1 MGYRRLK
8 FQAFKLA
15 KVSLREALQDKDFYD
30 PISVGIDFP
39 EHHGYHCNFICK
51 VNLECQLPIQFCLPN
66 LWGSHGNI
74 YFMWHEDQTSDINLT
89 EHNNVI
95 ENVTKMLPKYFSRVH
110 KNKMHLRMENVML
123 DKISPAQFRF
133 IYQEITG
140 DTTVKNLLRSKQRT
154 TSKFAVLLKLLMLH
168 YLRICV

>member
-1 MGYRRLK
+1 MGTKYKIGIKKFYYLLLMLDAANSHQVNSFLTRTNFEPGQNVLCNPAQICVIYSGYLTKNKSIQKDYQANEGELQYRKGYLGYRRLK

-66 LWGSHGNI
+66 L
-74 YFMWHEDQTSDINLT
+74 
-89 EHNNVI
+89 
-95 ENVTKMLPKYFSRVH
+95 
-110 KNKMHLRMENVML
+110 
-123 DKISPAQFRF
+123 
-133 IYQEITG
+133 
-140 DTTVKNLLRSKQRT
+140 
-154 TSKFAVLLKLLMLH
+154 
-168 YLRICV
+168 